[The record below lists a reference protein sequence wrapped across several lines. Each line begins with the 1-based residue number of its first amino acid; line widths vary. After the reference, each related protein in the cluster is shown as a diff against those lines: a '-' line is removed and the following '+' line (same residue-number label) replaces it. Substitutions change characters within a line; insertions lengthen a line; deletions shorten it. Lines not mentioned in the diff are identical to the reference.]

1 MVDAMGPGE
10 NYRHRLGRVAKSI
23 REAQPNKRPPAGQF
37 RVVITGKGGVGKTS
51 LTALLARLL
60 ARKQLTVLA
69 LDADP
74 QMNLPYALGLPPA
87 EARRIVPLSA
97 NADYV
102 EEKTGA
108 RPGMGWGLFFRLNP
122 DVADVVERFGV
133 VGPDGVR
140 LLVMGTLI
148 QPAAGCFCPENSLLA
163 SVVNAI
169 NLREGEAI
177 LMDTQAGVEH
187 FGRALAAGFHQAIVV
202 ADATFNAIQVAM
214 QTARLAR
221 GLGIPAVHLVINR
234 VRNESDH
241 QRALD
246 RVAAE
251 GGFPFLTTHALPYD
265 ERVLESDPAVGSL
278 LETPETAFIEAVRR
292 LRDTL
297 IHSEQEVGTHAHPDT
312 GSRACWPDRGG
323 NGPSSR
329 SQDGHHPGERGEI
342 SALRATGHGRLLP
355 DR

>member
-1 MVDAMGPGE
+1 MVDTTGNGE
-10 NYRHRLGRVAKSI
+10 TYRHRLGRVAKSI
-23 REAQPNKRPPAGQF
+23 REAQPKDRPPVGQF

-51 LTALLARLL
+51 LTALLARLM
-60 ARKQLTVLA
+60 ARKQFTVLA

-74 QMNLPYALGLPPA
+74 QMNLPYALGLPPT
-87 EARRIVPLSA
+87 EARAILPLSY

-102 EEKTGA
+102 QEKTGV
-108 RPGMGWGLFFRLNP
+108 RPGFGWGLFFRLNP
-122 DVADVVERFGV
+122 DVADVVDRFGV

-169 NLREGEAI
+169 NLRENEAI

-187 FGRALAAGFHQAIVV
+187 FGRALAKGFHQAIVV

-221 GLGIPAVHLVINR
+221 GLGIPAVHLVVNR
-234 VRNESDH
+234 VRNDSDY
-241 QRALD
+241 QRALHH
-246 RVAAE
+246 VEAE

-265 ERVLESDPAVGSL
+265 ERVLESDPAVGSV
-278 LETPETAFIEAVRR
+278 LEAPETAFLSAVRR

-297 IHSEQEVGTHAHPDT
+297 IHSEQEVVTCIP
-312 GSRACWPDRGG
+312 
-323 NGPSSR
+323 
-329 SQDGHHPGERGEI
+329 
-342 SALRATGHGRLLP
+342 
-355 DR
+355 

>member
-1 MVDAMGPGE
+1 MVDAAGSSE
-10 NYRHRLGRVAKSI
+10 TYRHRLGRVARSI
-23 REAQPNKRPPAGQF
+23 REARPQEGARVNQF

-60 ARKQLTVLA
+60 ARKDFTVLA

-87 EARRIVPLSA
+87 EARGILPLSY

-102 EEKTGA
+102 EEKTGV
-108 RPGMGWGLFFRLNP
+108 RPGLGWGLFFRLNP
-122 DVADVVERFGV
+122 DVADVVERFGI

-169 NLREGEAI
+169 NLRQGEAI

-187 FGRALAAGFHQAIVV
+187 FGRALAAGFHHAIVV
-202 ADATFNAIQVAM
+202 ADATFNAIQVAIE
-214 QTARLAR
+214 TARLAG
-221 GLGIPAVHLVINR
+221 GLGIPAVHLVVNR
-234 VRNESDH
+234 VRNERDY

-246 RVAAE
+246 LVAAE
-251 GGFPFLTTHALPYD
+251 GGFPFQTTHALPYE
-265 ERVLESDPAVGSL
+265 ERVLAADPAVTSL
-278 LETPETAFIEAVRR
+278 LETPETPFVQAVRA
-292 LRDTL
+292 LRDAL
-297 IHSEQEVGTHAHPDT
+297 IESEREVVTCT
-312 GSRACWPDRGG
+312 S
-323 NGPSSR
+323 
-329 SQDGHHPGERGEI
+329 
-342 SALRATGHGRLLP
+342 
-355 DR
+355 